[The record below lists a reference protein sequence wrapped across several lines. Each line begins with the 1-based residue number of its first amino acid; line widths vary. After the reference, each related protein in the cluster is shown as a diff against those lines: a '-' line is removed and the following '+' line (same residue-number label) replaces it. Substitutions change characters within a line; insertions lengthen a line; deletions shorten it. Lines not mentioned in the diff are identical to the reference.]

1 MSKVTKI
8 RGSIERNTPLSIY
21 ELRLKQQRII
31 QIRFIKRENE
41 KQRFEKR
48 EKKKTSFDGLS
59 PEERGS

>member
-31 QIRFIKRENE
+31 QIGFIKRENE